1 FVLGCP
7 VFSLGTEVTT
17 QEGGLKKKIEGILE
31 YKKKYL
37 ETAVRDAHAAGLIN
51 VPDATAKARML
62 YCYLQGLLTE
72 ARIRNDLS
80 ILREA
85 MAGMRELLGV
95 KAPVVAESAMATA

>member
-1 FVLGCP
+1 
-7 VFSLGTEVTT
+7 
-17 QEGGLKKKIEGILE
+17 
-31 YKKKYL
+31 
-37 ETAVRDAHAAGLIN
+37 
-51 VPDATAKARML
+51 ML